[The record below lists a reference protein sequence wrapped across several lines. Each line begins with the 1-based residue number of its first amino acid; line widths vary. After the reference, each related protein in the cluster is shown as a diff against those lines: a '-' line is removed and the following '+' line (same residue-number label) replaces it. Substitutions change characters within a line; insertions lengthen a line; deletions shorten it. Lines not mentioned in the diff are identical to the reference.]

1 MNRTITMNLSGI
13 IFHIEEDAY
22 DKLNKYL
29 STIKGYFKDSE
40 GKDEIMSDIE
50 ARIAE
55 MLQEKVSKTKQ
66 AVLMMDVESVIAVM
80 GKPEDF
86 AGENTITENTSN
98 NESTANESKATWT
111 NGKRR
116 RVFRDTDDKILGG
129 VCSGISSYFDFD
141 PLWLRAAFAIS
152 FFVFG
157 SGLLLYII
165 LCIIIPKAK
174 TTAEKLEMRGE
185 KVDVNNIGKAVNEE
199 FEEFKKKVKEFGN
212 EVNSKENK
220 DRIKS
225 SAEKFFDFL
234 GDLFH
239 NVFKVVGKFF
249 IIIFVIIAII
259 LMVGL
264 LATFF
269 GRGTISVFGAHGFS
283 LYEFRNAFLPAD
295 MPIELIVIALV
306 LLIGVPLLSII
317 YKGIKHLFGIKEKN
331 KIVKY
336 TANALWLGG
345 VALLLFIG
353 YQVIGDF
360 SEEASST
367 QKIELKQPISQVLY
381 LDLKPMADDMDFTYR
396 HTGKINFGDW
406 SIISK
411 DDSKYKL
418 AYPKLDIVA
427 SETDSFQLVVI
438 KSANGFNKKEA
449 TYRARNIDYNVTQ
462 ADSTIWFNAFYE
474 VNNTEKLRAQD
485 VQIVLKVPMNKVI
498 YLSDR
503 LERIIFD
510 IKNIHKVIDSD
521 MTGRRWIMTRK
532 GLDCIDCQG
541 LEYNDELDLPAPPP
555 APIAPPASLAS
566 LATLATP
573 ATAATST
580 LSAEEKKYFVQ
591 PAVTFK

>member
-22 DKLNKYL
+22 EKLNKYL
-29 STIKGYFKDSE
+29 ATIKGYFKDSD
-40 GKDEIMSDIE
+40 GRDEIMNDIE

-55 MLQEKVSKTKQ
+55 MLQEKVSNTKQ
-66 AVLMMDVESVIAVM
+66 AVLITDLENVISMM

-86 AGENTITENTSN
+86 AGENAHQENSSNNQTSN
-98 NESTANESKATWT
+98 EGKSSYT

-116 RVFRDTDDKILGG
+116 RVFRDPDEKILGG
-129 VCSGISSYFDFD
+129 VCSGISNYFDID
-141 PLWLRAAFAIS
+141 PIWLRAAFAIS

-165 LCIIIPKAK
+165 LCIILPKAK

-199 FEEFKKKVKEFGN
+199 FKDFSKRMKDFGD
-212 EVNSKENK
+212 EVGSKENK

-225 SAEKFFDFL
+225 SAHNFFDFL
-234 GDLFH
+234 GDVFH
-239 NVFKVVGKFF
+239 NIFRIVGK
-249 IIIFVIIAII
+249 IFVIFFVFLAII

-269 GRGTISVFGAHGFS
+269 GRGTISVFGVHSFS
-283 LYEFRNAFLPAD
+283 LYEFRNAFLPSD
-295 MPIELIVIALV
+295 VPVELIVITLI

-345 VALLLFIG
+345 VALLVYIG
-353 YQVIGDF
+353 YSVAQDF

-367 QKIELKQPISQVLY
+367 QYVEIKQPVSQVLY
-381 LDLKPMADDMDFTYR
+381 LDLKPMADDIESYR
-396 HTGKINFGDW
+396 HHGKINFGDW

-411 DDSKYKL
+411 DDGAYKL
-418 AYPKLDIVA
+418 AYPRLDIVA
-427 SETDSFQLVVI
+427 SETDSFQLEVI
-438 KSANGFNKKEA
+438 KTANGFDKKDA
-449 TYRARNIDYNVTQ
+449 SARARNINYEITEK
-462 ADSTIWFNAFYE
+462 DSTIWFDSFYE
-474 VNNTEKLRAQD
+474 VGDKEKLRAQD
-485 VQIVLKVPMNKVI
+485 VQVILKVPMNKTI

-503 LERIIFD
+503 MEKMIFD

-521 MTGRRWIMTRK
+521 MTGRRWIMTKK

-541 LEYNDELDLPAPPP
+541 LQYDDESSAELPPPASGVPGTPPAPPS
-555 APIAPPASLAS
+555 AP
-566 LATLATP
+566 
-573 ATAATST
+573 
-580 LSAEEKKYFVQ
+580 KKYFFE
-591 PAVTFK
+591 PIVTFKQ

>member
-22 DKLNKYL
+22 EKLNKYL

-66 AVLMMDVESVIAVM
+66 AVLMMDVESVISVM

-86 AGENTITENTSN
+86 AGENAHSENSSN
-98 NESTANESKATWT
+98 NESTSNDAKSNYT

-116 RVFRDTDDKILGG
+116 RVFRDTDDKVLGG
-129 VCSGISSYFDFD
+129 VCSGIANYFDFD
-141 PLWLRAAFAIS
+141 PIWLRAAFALS
-152 FFVFG
+152 FFLFG

-185 KVDVNNIGKAVNEE
+185 KVDVNNIGKAVNDE
-199 FEEFKKKVKEFGN
+199 FEDFKKRMKDFGN
-212 EVNSKENK
+212 DMGSKENK
-220 DRIKS
+220 DRLRS

-234 GDLFH
+234 GDVFH
-239 NVFKVVGKFF
+239 NIFRIIGEIFIVF
-249 IIIFVIIAII
+249 FVFLAIV
-259 LMVGL
+259 LMVAL

-269 GRGTISVFGAHGFS
+269 GRGTISVFGVHSFS
-283 LYEFRNAFLPAD
+283 LYEFRNAFLPSD
-295 MPIELIVIALV
+295 MPVELIVITLI

-336 TANALWLGG
+336 TANGLWLGG
-345 VALLLFIG
+345 VALLLYIG

-360 SEEASST
+360 SEQGSFT
-367 QKIELKQPISQVLY
+367 QTIEIKQPTSNVLY
-381 LDLKPMADDMDFTYR
+381 LDLKPLADDMDIAYR
-396 HTGKINFGDW
+396 HKTKISFGDW

-411 DDSKYKL
+411 DDNKFKL
-418 AYPKLDIVA
+418 AYPQLDIVA
-427 SETDSFQLVVI
+427 SPTDSFQLEVI
-438 KSANGFNKKEA
+438 KSANGFDKKDA
-449 TYRARNIDYNVTQ
+449 GNRARDISYNITQ
-462 ADSTIWFNAFYE
+462 TDSTIWFNSFYDIS
-474 VNNTEKLRAQD
+474 NTEKLRAQD
-485 VQIVLKVPMNKVI
+485 VQIILKVPTNKVI

-503 LERIIFD
+503 MEKIIFD
-510 IKNIHKVIDSD
+510 IKNIHKVEDSQ
-521 MTGRRWIMTRK
+521 MTGRRWIMTKK
-532 GLDCIDCQG
+532 GLDCMDCQG
-541 LEYNDELDLPAPPP
+541 LEYDDSDLPVPPAPREPPAPP
-555 APIAPPASLAS
+555 
-566 LATLATP
+566 
-573 ATAATST
+573 TST
-580 LSAEEKKYFVQ
+580 KKYFVE
-591 PAVTFK
+591 PNVTFK